1 MQVQQ
6 KEGRVATRTICL
18 LALVCAICN
27 WHPETLSYTI
37 YFRGEKVVLKD

>member
-6 KEGRVATRTICL
+6 KEGKVATRTVCL
-18 LALVCAICN
+18 LALVGMIYN
-27 WHPETLSYTI
+27 WHPEPLSYTI